1 MGLDFSILH
10 DPKTKRRALQQQASL
25 SCFAR
30 RADKFMYVSKKLTS
44 TEVGEFPETTET
56 YPDMI
61 PQIMVGRQLSEFRQ

>member
-1 MGLDFSILH
+1 
-10 DPKTKRRALQQQASL
+10 
-25 SCFAR
+25 
-30 RADKFMYVSKKLTS
+30 MYVSKKLTS